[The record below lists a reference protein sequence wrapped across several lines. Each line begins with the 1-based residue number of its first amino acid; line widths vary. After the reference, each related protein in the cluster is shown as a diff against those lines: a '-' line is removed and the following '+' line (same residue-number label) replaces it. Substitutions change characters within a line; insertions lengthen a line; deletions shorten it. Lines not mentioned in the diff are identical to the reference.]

1 MILYLNTGNRNLLKH
16 AEIMMFRLYRF
27 VKSQLSQDFPAVA
40 SFSCNITGMLC
51 KAYILNYFCKLCFPK
66 ETYEFRT
73 VLQQHTT
80 EISTF
85 SEHCFS

>member
-51 KAYILNYFCKLCFPK
+51 KAYIFN
-66 ETYEFRT
+66 
-73 VLQQHTT
+73 
-80 EISTF
+80 
-85 SEHCFS
+85 